1 MDTYMTVDLPETFFR
16 TAPISCR
23 IWFNRS
29 TFSGA
34 EEWPI
39 TSQFNLKKS
48 FIFSSIFMILRF
60 SLRTGNFLWKI
71 DVYLSITISC
81 CLPIASFGLVSSGT
95 DGTFRALSVP
105 RGCNCFKT
113 TEWLCQ
119 SFFNSGLQSLWGH
132 ATLLLWPM
140 ALCSPLLGVKS
151 RLFLQ
156 KTVLLIPVHD
166 RVCYEIH
173 SPNKQNP

>member
-1 MDTYMTVDLPETFFR
+1 MTWERNFQRLFPSSPKLDKFYSRL
-16 TAPISCR
+16 AY
-23 IWFNRS
+23 
-29 TFSGA
+29 
-34 EEWPI
+34 
-39 TSQFNLKKS
+39 TSHLLYPAVYRLQALDW
-48 FIFSSIFMILRF
+48 
-60 SLRTGNFLWKI
+60 FLWEHVAI
-71 DVYLSITISC
+71 Q
-81 CLPIASFGLVSSGT
+81 
-95 DGTFRALSVP
+95 ALSVP

-156 KTVLLIPVHD
+156 KTVLLILVHD
-166 RVCYEIH
+166 RVCYEIYCFQLYLFYLYYH
-173 SPNKQNP
+173 WFFLLRINKLMRNSQWKREGNGHDW